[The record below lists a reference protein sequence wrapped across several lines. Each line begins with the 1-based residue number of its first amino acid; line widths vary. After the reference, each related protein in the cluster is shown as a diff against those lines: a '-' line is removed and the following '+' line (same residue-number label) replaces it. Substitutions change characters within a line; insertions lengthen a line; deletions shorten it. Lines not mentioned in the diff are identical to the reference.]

1 MTRLDRDSRV
11 VRETAALERGKPLV
25 VELRPLLLRIRLKG
39 ARYAYEVDY
48 QAIFNLGARKA
59 AEKLVAERQKARQ
72 ARREKRRARR

>member
-1 MTRLDRDSRV
+1 MTRLNGDSRV

-25 VELRPLLLRIRLKG
+25 VERWPSWLRIRLKG
-39 ARYAYEVDY
+39 ARYVDY

-59 AEKLVAERQKARQ
+59 AEKLVAERRQARL